1 MTDTISGKG
10 RCFDMTVTIREIKEQ
25 DNAAVEAIIRSC
37 LKEYGGDREGTAWCD
52 PDLGRFS
59 EIYGEPEMRYWVAE
73 DHAGRILGGA
83 GFGPLPGEEGVCEL
97 QKMYTLPEAR
107 GTGIA
112 HRLVETVLQHAA
124 DHYALCYLETFGN
137 MSRAQSFYRKHGF
150 EQTDQP
156 MGSTGHISCDVF
168 FTKRLRKDTQ

>member
-1 MTDTISGKG
+1 MTE
-10 RCFDMTVTIREIKEQ
+10 TIREIKEQ

>member
-1 MTDTISGKG
+1 
-10 RCFDMTVTIREIKEQ
+10 MTVAIREIKEQ

>member
-1 MTDTISGKG
+1 
-10 RCFDMTVTIREIKEQ
+10 MTVTIREIKEQ

-168 FTKRLRKDTQ
+168 FTKRLMKDTQ

>member
-59 EIYGEPEMRYWVAE
+59 EIYGEPHMRYWVAE

-137 MSRAQSFYRKHGF
+137 MTRAQSFYRKHGF

>member
-1 MTDTISGKG
+1 
-10 RCFDMTVTIREIKEQ
+10 MTVTIREIKGQ

-73 DHAGRILGGA
+73 DYAGRILGGA

-137 MSRAQSFYRKHGF
+137 MTRAQSFYRKHGF

>member
-1 MTDTISGKG
+1 
-10 RCFDMTVTIREIKEQ
+10 MTVTIREIKEQ
-25 DNAAVEAIIRSC
+25 DNAAVEAISRSC

>member
-1 MTDTISGKG
+1 
-10 RCFDMTVTIREIKEQ
+10 MTVTIREIKEQ

-73 DHAGRILGGA
+73 DYAGRILGGA

>member
-1 MTDTISGKG
+1 
-10 RCFDMTVTIREIKEQ
+10 MTVTIREIKEQ

-124 DHYALCYLETFGN
+124 DHYAMCYLETFGN

>member
-1 MTDTISGKG
+1 
-10 RCFDMTVTIREIKEQ
+10 MTVTIREIKEQ

-112 HRLVETVLQHAA
+112 HRLVKTVLQHAA

-137 MSRAQSFYRKHGF
+137 MTRAQSFYRKHGF

>member
-1 MTDTISGKG
+1 
-10 RCFDMTVTIREIKEQ
+10 MTVTIREIKEQ

-83 GFGPLPGEEGVCEL
+83 
-97 QKMYTLPEAR
+97 
-107 GTGIA
+107 
-112 HRLVETVLQHAA
+112 
-124 DHYALCYLETFGN
+124 
-137 MSRAQSFYRKHGF
+137 
-150 EQTDQP
+150 
-156 MGSTGHISCDVF
+156 
-168 FTKRLRKDTQ
+168 

>member
-1 MTDTISGKG
+1 
-10 RCFDMTVTIREIKEQ
+10 MTVTIREIKEQ

-52 PDLGRFS
+52 PYLGRFS

>member
-1 MTDTISGKG
+1 
-10 RCFDMTVTIREIKEQ
+10 MTVTIREIKEQ

>member
-1 MTDTISGKG
+1 
-10 RCFDMTVTIREIKEQ
+10 MTVTIREIKDQ

>member
-1 MTDTISGKG
+1 
-10 RCFDMTVTIREIKEQ
+10 MTVTIREIKEQ

-97 QKMYTLPEAR
+97 QKMYTLPESR

>member
-59 EIYGEPEMRYWVAE
+59 EIYGEPHMRYWVAE

>member
-1 MTDTISGKG
+1 
-10 RCFDMTVTIREIKEQ
+10 MTVTIREIKEQ

-73 DHAGRILGGA
+73 DYAGRILGGA

-137 MSRAQSFYRKHGF
+137 MTRAQSFYRKHGF

>member
-1 MTDTISGKG
+1 
-10 RCFDMTVTIREIKEQ
+10 MTVTVREIKEQ

>member
-1 MTDTISGKG
+1 
-10 RCFDMTVTIREIKEQ
+10 MTVTIREIKEQ

-107 GTGIA
+107 GTGTA
-112 HRLVETVLQHAA
+112 HQLLQTALA
-124 DHYALCYLETFGN
+124 YAEKYYRQCYL
-137 MSRAQSFYRKHGF
+137 
-150 EQTDQP
+150 
-156 MGSTGHISCDVF
+156 
-168 FTKRLRKDTQ
+168 

>member
-1 MTDTISGKG
+1 
-10 RCFDMTVTIREIKEQ
+10 MTVTIREIKEQ

-137 MSRAQSFYRKHGF
+137 MTRAQSFYRKHGF

>member
-1 MTDTISGKG
+1 
-10 RCFDMTVTIREIKEQ
+10 MTVTIREIKEQ

-137 MSRAQSFYRKHGF
+137 MIRAQSFYRKHGF

>member
-1 MTDTISGKG
+1 
-10 RCFDMTVTIREIKEQ
+10 MTVTIREIKEQ

-59 EIYGEPEMRYWVAE
+59 EIYGEPHMRYWVAE

-83 GFGPLPGEEGVCEL
+83 GFGPLPGEKGVCEL

-112 HRLVETVLQHAA
+112 HRLVKTVLQHAA
-124 DHYALCYLETFGN
+124 DHYTLCYLETFGN
-137 MSRAQSFYRKHGF
+137 MTRAQSFYRKHGF

-168 FTKRLRKDTQ
+168 FTKHLRKDTQ

>member
-1 MTDTISGKG
+1 
-10 RCFDMTVTIREIKEQ
+10 MTVTIREIKEQ

-59 EIYGEPEMRYWVAE
+59 EIYGEPEMRYWVAD

>member
-1 MTDTISGKG
+1 
-10 RCFDMTVTIREIKEQ
+10 MTVTIREIKEQ

-37 LKEYGGDREGTAWCD
+37 LKEYGGDRQGTAWCD

-73 DHAGRILGGA
+73 DESGRILGGA
-83 GFGPLPGEEGVCEL
+83 GFGPLPGEKDVCEL

-124 DHYALCYLETFGN
+124 DHYALCYLETFSN
-137 MSRAQSFYRKHGF
+137 MTRAQSFYRKHGF

>member
-1 MTDTISGKG
+1 
-10 RCFDMTVTIREIKEQ
+10 MTVTIREIKEQ

-73 DHAGRILGGA
+73 DYAGRILGGA

-137 MSRAQSFYRKHGF
+137 MTRAQSFYRKHGF

-156 MGSTGHISCDVF
+156 MGSPGHISCDVF

>member
-1 MTDTISGKG
+1 
-10 RCFDMTVTIREIKEQ
+10 
-25 DNAAVEAIIRSC
+25 
-37 LKEYGGDREGTAWCD
+37 
-52 PDLGRFS
+52 
-59 EIYGEPEMRYWVAE
+59 MRYWVAE
-73 DHAGRILGGA
+73 DESGRILGGA
-83 GFGPLPGEEGVCEL
+83 GFGPLPGEEDVCEL

-124 DHYALCYLETFGN
+124 DHYALCYLETFSN
-137 MSRAQSFYRKHGF
+137 MTRAQSFYRKHGF
-150 EQTDQP
+150 EQTDQL